1 MIDDFPVSELDRIWQ
16 PPSGG
21 RRITRPRVGVVG
33 FAGQSGAGGAAA
45 TEAAARAAEARA
57 QLKRIVEKS
66 PQVMVKVSGRQ
77 RGADHVAAHMEY
89 IGRHGELEVETD
101 TGEVLKDVAELRV
114 RAQEWDDDDDTLRK
128 NAVTSISMVLSM
140 PVDTDPD
147 KVLAAA
153 RAFARLEL
161 EDRHKYVLALHRDT
175 DHPHVHL
182 TVAVAGAD
190 GVRFNPR
197 KADLY
202 RMRETFAHEL
212 RERGVDADATCR
224 RARGVTR
231 RTDNIP
237 LKKVKERLEQR
248 GETPRTV
255 MAARRAGEAYARKQA
270 ELAPWERGA
279 LLKQRDIKAAYAVVS
294 AKLAESVSDEDRAL
308 GEQVSHFLATMPGPL
323 SRRLSHAAS
332 FMAARDRID
341 NGTVPPPEA
350 APGIGRSV
358 KKDREH
364 RPRDEK
370 PDRDR

>member
-21 RRITRPRVGVVG
+21 RRITTPRIGVVALSG
-33 FAGQSGAGGAAA
+33 SGGAGGAAA
-45 TEAAARAAEARA
+45 IEAAARAAEARA
-57 QLKRIVEKS
+57 QLKRIVEKA

-77 RGADHVAAHMEY
+77 RGAEHVAAHMEY

-101 TGEVLKDVAELRV
+101 AGEVLKDVAELRV
-114 RAQEWDDDDDTLRK
+114 RAQEWDDDDDSLRR

-140 PVDTDPD
+140 PVDTNAD

-197 KADLY
+197 KADLH
-202 RMRETFAHEL
+202 RMRETFASEL

-231 RTDNIP
+231 RTDNVP
-237 LKKVKERLEQR
+237 LKKAKERLEAR
-248 GETPRTV
+248 GETPRSV
-255 MAARRAGEAYARKQA
+255 LAAKRAGEAYARKEA

-279 LLKQRDIKAAYAVVS
+279 ILKQRDIKTVYAAVS
-294 AKLAESVSDEDRAL
+294 AKLATSASADDRAL
-308 GEQVSHFLATMPGPL
+308 GEQVSTFVATMPGPL
-323 SRRLSHAAS
+323 SHRLAYAQA
-332 FMAARDRID
+332 FMEQRHRGDAEHSPGSTRDR
-341 NGTVPPPEA
+341 GTPSGQSNLIEPS
-350 APGIGRSV
+350 R
-358 KKDREH
+358 
-364 RPRDEK
+364 
-370 PDRDR
+370 DRDR

>member
-1 MIDDFPVSELDRIWQ
+1 MIDDFPVADLDRIWQ

-21 RRITRPRVGVVG
+21 RRITRPKVGVIRLPG
-33 FAGQSGAGGAAA
+33 GKGGGAGQGGNDQS
-45 TEAAARAAEARA
+45 AEARA

-77 RGADHVAAHMEY
+77 RGAAHVAAHMEY

-101 TGEVLKDVAELRV
+101 AGEVMKDVADLRV
-114 RAQEWDDDDDTLRK
+114 RAQEWDEDDDSLRQ

-140 PVDTDPD
+140 PVDTNAD
-147 KVLAAA
+147 KVLAAS

-161 EDRHKYVLALHRDT
+161 QDQHKYVLALHRDT

-190 GVRFNPR
+190 GFRFNPR
-197 KADLY
+197 KADLH
-202 RMRETFAHEL
+202 RMRETFAYEL

-237 LKKVKERLEQR
+237 LKKTKERLERQ

-255 MAARRAGEAYARKQA
+255 EAAKRAGEAYARQQA
-270 ELAPWERGA
+270 VLAPWERGA
-279 LLKQRDIKAAYAVVS
+279 VLKQRDIKAGYTAV
-294 AKLAESVSDEDRAL
+294 AIKLAKSTLAEDRVL
-308 GEQVSHFLATMPGPL
+308 GKKVTAFVEAMPGPL
-323 SRRLSHAAS
+323 SHRLSHARA
-332 FMAARDRID
+332 FMAEREPGAVKES
-341 NGTVPPPEA
+341 TLPPVEKGGRGG
-350 APGIGRSV
+350 APLGGDKTRAP
-358 KKDREH
+358 KER
-364 RPRDEK
+364 
-370 PDRDR
+370 PDRSR